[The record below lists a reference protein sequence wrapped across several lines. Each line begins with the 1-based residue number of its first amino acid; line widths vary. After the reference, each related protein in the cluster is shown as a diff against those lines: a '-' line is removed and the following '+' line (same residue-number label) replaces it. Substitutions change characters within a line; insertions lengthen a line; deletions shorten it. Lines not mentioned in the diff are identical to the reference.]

1 MPLSP
6 VRVSVGRPR
15 AALRENFV
23 IRPMSRELRAGA
35 VLLVV
40 TGVALT
46 GCTLPDV
53 SMSPGLGDASASTS
67 APPRPPEPEAPATVP
82 VVDPG
87 PARPAGDLDT
97 GSTTRAVSAGER
109 TLVVD
114 WWTTEQATLWRAADT
129 KGVQLS
135 AHLEGGDADLE
146 VLVTRFVATA
156 DDGTARTTVAEDRGE
171 FALQPPYSYG
181 SALALTPSVPDA
193 DQVTLSVQFDLLVET
208 EPGSERYFR
217 QTVLDSIVLPFHQE
231 ETP

>member
-1 MPLSP
+1 M
-6 VRVSVGRPR
+6 
-15 AALRENFV
+15 
-23 IRPMSRELRAGA
+23 IRPMSRQLRAGA

-53 SMSPGLGDASASTS
+53 SMSPGLGDASASTT
-67 APPRPPEPEAPATVP
+67 APPPSPEPEAAATVP

-97 GSTTRAVSAGER
+97 GSTTHVVPAGER

-114 WWTTEQATLWRAADT
+114 WWTTEQATQWRAAGT

-135 AHLEGGDADLE
+135 AHLEGGDDDVE
-146 VLVTRFVATA
+146 VLVTRFAATA

-181 SALALTPSVPDA
+181 TALVLTPSAPVA
-193 DQVTLSVQFDLLVET
+193 ERVTLSVQFDLLVET

-217 QTVLDSIVLPFHQE
+217 QTVLDSIVLPFSQE